1 MKYSFTELFDQP
13 KIEELMLEFFRL
25 TGIPA
30 AIIDVKGNFILAAGW
45 KRNCTDYQVQ
55 DLENKCFYEPC
66 EMAMKF
72 DSMLQENQAYFIQKC
87 SHGAIVAG
95 TPICIKGITIA
106 ILLLGGI
113 SEEES
118 ESWEKSKT
126 ALNYTKKV
134 MEMFGEMKLNQL
146 ELSEQKMD
154 DLMRER
160 KRLKAIFDRISNIGI
175 QICDHTGKVLYL
187 NPAFEEI
194 FGWSASEVFRKT
206 LDQLMF
212 DQESFQI
219 ILDSFKGLIQGHKIK
234 PREWVCKNKQGN
246 LRSILLIIVPILE
259 IDQHEFICLSLDI
272 TEYRRY
278 EKELAR
284 LDRLNLVGEMAAG
297 MGHEVRN
304 PLTTVRGFLQ
314 VLSKKMESQN
324 YKEYFQ
330 LMIQEL
336 DRANSI
342 ITEFLL
348 LAKNRPIRLK
358 KQDLNQIIYKLS
370 PLIEAN
376 AAISNQTFE
385 IQSVELPFLEI
396 DEKEI
401 RQLIINLARNAI
413 EAMDNGG
420 HLLIKTSYT
429 DKEVI
434 LSVQDTGSGMD
445 SELMEKLGT
454 PFISTKDNATGLGL
468 AMCYSI
474 ALRNHAEIQV
484 QSTPAGTTFY
494 VRFKRFPN
502 YEGLI

>member
-1 MKYSFTELFDQP
+1 MKYSFNELFDQP
-13 KIEELMLEFFRL
+13 KIEELMLGFFRL

-30 AIIDVKGNFILAAGW
+30 AIIDLKGNFILAAGW
-45 KRNCTDYQVQ
+45 KTNCTDDQVQ
-55 DLENKCFYEPC
+55 DLENRCFYEPC

-87 SHGAIVAG
+87 SHGANVAG

-113 SEEES
+113 SEEGS

-134 MEMFGEMKLNQL
+134 MEMFGEMKLKQL
-146 ELSEQKMD
+146 ELLEQKMD

-187 NPAFEEI
+187 NPASEEI

-219 ILDSFKGLIQGHKIK
+219 ILNSFKDLIQGHKIK
-234 PREWVCKNKQGN
+234 SREWVCKNKQGN

-370 PLIEAN
+370 PPIEAN

-396 DEKEI
+396 DEEEI

-445 SELMEKLGT
+445 SELLEKLGT
-454 PFISTKDNATGLGL
+454 PFISTKENATGLGL

-484 QSTPAGTTFY
+484 QSTPVGTTFY
-494 VRFKRFPN
+494 VRFNRYPN
-502 YEGLI
+502 FEEL